1 MLKSARLLLVPLAL
15 MGAAAISPVTAHA
28 QGMMADLH
36 ADVNDVQK
44 KLVDLAKAIPESA
57 YLWRP
62 MTGTRSVGELFKHV
76 ISDNYL
82 IPISMGLPAPAAT
95 GISATDMK
103 SAEAYEARK
112 MTKAEIVAALEAS
125 FTHLHTAMGLTTD
138 ANASQPMKFFGMDF
152 TRRKAMIGTVTHLHE
167 HLGQG
172 IAYARSNSVV
182 PPWSK

>member
-1 MLKSARLLLVPLAL
+1 MLRSARLLILPFAL
-15 MGAAAISPVTAHA
+15 SATAALTTAPVHA
-28 QGMMADLH
+28 QGMMADMH

-44 KLVDLAKAIPESA
+44 KLVDLARAIPEANYS
-57 YLWRP
+57 WRP
-62 MTGTRSVGELFKHV
+62 MTGTRTVGELFKHV

-82 IPISMGLPAPAAT
+82 IPISMGLAAPAAS

-103 SAEAYEARK
+103 SAEAYEARV
-112 MTKAEIVAALEAS
+112 MTKDQIVAALEQS
-125 FTHLHTAMGLTTD
+125 FAHLHTAMSLTTD
-138 ANASQPMKFFGMDF
+138 ANAAQPMKFFGMDF

>member
-1 MLKSARLLLVPLAL
+1 MLKSARLLLMPLAL
-15 MGAAAISPVTAHA
+15 AGAAAIVPVTGRA

-36 ADVNDVQK
+36 ADVSDVQK
-44 KLVDLAKAIPESA
+44 KLVDLAKAIPETA
-57 YLWRP
+57 YGWRP
-62 MTGTRSVGELFKHV
+62 MTGTRGVGELFKHI

-82 IPISMGLPAPAAT
+82 IPISMGLAAPAAT
-95 GISATDMK
+95 GISATDMQ
-103 SAEAYEARK
+103 SADAYEKRN
-112 MTKAEIVAALEAS
+112 MTKAEIVAALEQS
-125 FTHLHTAMGLTTD
+125 FAHLHSAMNLTTD